1 MAVAIAVTV
10 DVAVDATVD
19 VDVDVVVCRVSCV
32 VCRVSCVVCR
42 VSCIVCRVRCIV
54 CHVSNFVWCM
64 SLNLCNFNV
73 VPFLPPPPPYNVLF
87 FLKNGVCGP
96 LYFFRTVA
104 KSGVEC
110 CCLHSAG
117 VDLFWGTPLEIL
129 ICPTGEW
136 HTGVAAWTV
145 CKLAQEAEKPCGRYR
160 NIFRSTEVPPGLFSK
175 NEAPV

>member
-1 MAVAIAVTV
+1 MAVARAVTV

-73 VPFLPPPPPYNVLF
+73 VPFLPPPLPPTTSYF
-87 FLKNGVCGP
+87 FLK
-96 LYFFRTVA
+96 TV
-104 KSGVEC
+104 S
-110 CCLHSAG
+110 
-117 VDLFWGTPLEIL
+117 VDLSIFLEL
-129 ICPTGEW
+129 SQNPGSN
-136 HTGVAAWTV
+136 VAVYTVRAWT
-145 CKLAQEAEKPCGRYR
+145 CFG
-160 NIFRSTEVPPGLFSK
+160 VPL
-175 NEAPV
+175 